1 MLQASKKVD
10 WCLKK
15 AQKEILEKNTHRGLI
30 KIAPD
35 IKLAGK
41 HIAKAE
47 HNLNAA
53 LDFAKMGYSDWSP
66 SAFFYSM
73 YHCFLAILSKFGYQ
87 SRNQECT
94 IATIEMLNEEGK
106 IIIDKKFIATFKT
119 EKDKGEF
126 STIELRED
134 FQYGVEME
142 FKKKEE
148 FEHLGSMCKEL
159 INVTKNIC
167 LGEM

>member
-1 MLQASKKVD
+1 MSQASKQVD

-15 AQKEILEKNTHRGLI
+15 AQKELIEKDAHRGLV
-30 KIAPD
+30 KITPD

-53 LDFAKMGYSDWSP
+53 SDFAKMGYSDWSP

-87 SRNQECT
+87 SRNQE
-94 IATIEMLNEEGK
+94 IRNA
-106 IIIDKKFIATFKT
+106 
-119 EKDKGEF
+119 
-126 STIELRED
+126 
-134 FQYGVEME
+134 Q
-142 FKKKEE
+142 
-148 FEHLGSMCKEL
+148 
-159 INVTKNIC
+159 
-167 LGEM
+167 